1 MKWCLGSRST
11 DLRSGPGFAVSRSRS
26 RLGFKRD
33 YPTIEKGGSW
43 VVSIDRIYIFFTFCQ
58 MFTFFWEDPGFWSIK
73 TILSGLTT
81 QLRASLDHV
90 HSDVKIFNSL
100 RGVLSLI
107 FPQFQLTTTGKSVH
121 LLFRL
126 FFYMKNQNQKNI
138 IFCYL
143 GEEPNHMTARKPDP
157 L

>member
-1 MKWCLGSRST
+1 LLCP
-11 DLRSGPGFAVSRSRS
+11 GPDPGLA
-26 RLGFKRD
+26 LKEIIQ
-33 YPTIEKGGSW
+33 PLKKGASEW
-43 VVSIDRIYIFFTFCQ
+43 YQSIGYIFSLQFCQ

-143 GEEPNHMTARKPDP
+143 GEEPNHMTARKPSP